1 MNYIFLADGFETV
14 EALGVVDMLRRA
26 GVDICTVSMNATKE
40 VTTSH
45 RVTVLADT
53 IFDENDYESAEM
65 LILPG
70 GMPGTNNLKANEKLC
85 QVLIKHNDKNG
96 KLAAVCAAPSIL
108 GELGFLKGKKACC
121 FPGFE
126 DKLIGANVSMR
137 EVEADG
143 NCITSRGMGTVIPF
157 SGKIIETLADK
168 ETADRIL
175 NAIQYKTSE
184 E

>member
-1 MNYIFLADGFETV
+1 MNYIFLAEGFETV

-26 GVDICTVSMNATKE
+26 GIEICTVSMNDTKE
-40 VTTSH
+40 VMTSH
-45 RVTVLADT
+45 KIPVIADT
-53 IFDENDYESAEM
+53 LFTDNDYDSAEM

-70 GMPGTNNLKANEKLC
+70 GMPGTKNLRANERLC
-85 QVLIKHNDKNG
+85 QILSKHNDKGG

-108 GELGFLKGKKACC
+108 GELGFLENKRACC

-126 DKLIGANVSMR
+126 DKLLGAKVSKR
-137 EVEADG
+137 EVEADE

-157 SGKIIETLADK
+157 AGKIIETLADK

-175 NAIQYKTSE
+175 NAIQYQTSE